1 MTTLTSNIWLA
12 WIALLAWPA
21 MADVDGTADPAPVTV
36 FGAASLSDALIEIGD
51 SYRATNEANGHEI
64 RFSFAAS
71 STLARQIEAGAP
83 AAIFASASGP
93 WMDYLQDKTLIE
105 SASRVSIIGNALVL
119 ISPFDSPDEP
129 VTLDDPVSVDFLLGP
144 AGRLA
149 MGDPAHVPAG
159 IYARQALQTLGLWDA
174 MQSRVAF
181 ANDVRGVLALVERG
195 EAPLGIVYATDAA
208 ISDRIRIL
216 ATFEESTHDP
226 IRYSFA
232 LVTDQSN
239 PVAVSLIAFM
249 SERRALNIFR
259 RHGFLVP

>member
-1 MTTLTSNIWLA
+1 MTTLTRKIWLA

-21 MADVDGTADPAPVTV
+21 MAGVDGTVNSEPVTV
-36 FGAASLSDALIEIGD
+36 FGAASLSDALIEIGN
-51 SYRATNEANGHEI
+51 SYRTIKGPNGNEI

-105 SASRVSIIGNALVL
+105 ANSRVSIIGNALVL
-119 ISPFDSPDEP
+119 ISPLDSLAEP
-129 VTLDDPVSVDFLLGP
+129 FQLDNPAAVEALLGP

-159 IYARQALQTLGLWDA
+159 IYARQALQTLGLWGA
-174 MQSRVAF
+174 MQSRMAF
-181 ANDVRGVLALVERG
+181 ANDVRAVLALVERG
-195 EAPLGIVYATDAA
+195 DAPLGIVYATDAA

-216 ATFEESTHDP
+216 ATFQESSHDP

-232 LVTDQSN
+232 LVADQSS
-239 PVAVSLIAFM
+239 PTAVSLIAFM
-249 SERRALNIFR
+249 GEPRALNIFR
-259 RHGFLVP
+259 RHGFLIP